1 MLSTVT
7 SKGQITIPVELRRAT
22 GLETGAQVEFIVNS
36 RNRIELVPRHA
47 DIRALRGAVP
57 APRLAVTVEAMSD
70 AVANGWSGVDEGL
83 LAIHEPLA
91 TYKVSLQGDSPAPDD
106 K

>member
-22 GLETGAQVEFIVNS
+22 GLDAGMQVEFIVNA

-47 DIRALRGAVP
+47 DIRALRGAVAAPPQPVSAGDMRGSAAAGLAPSADRDP
-57 APRLAVTVEAMSD
+57 A
-70 AVANGWSGVDEGL
+70 
-83 LAIHEPLA
+83 
-91 TYKVSLQGDSPAPDD
+91 
-106 K
+106 

>member
-22 GLETGAQVEFIVNS
+22 GLDAGMQVEFIVNA

-47 DIRALRGAVP
+47 DIRALRGAVAAPHQPVSASDMQGHP
-57 APRLAVTVEAMSD
+57 APNLV
-70 AVANGWSGVDEGL
+70 
-83 LAIHEPLA
+83 P
-91 TYKVSLQGDSPAPDD
+91 PAERGPS
-106 K
+106 

>member
-22 GLETGAQVEFIVNS
+22 GLDAGMQVEFIVNA

-47 DIRALRGAVP
+47 DIRVLRGTVA
-57 APRLAVTVEAMSD
+57 APRLPVSAADMQG
-70 AVANGWSGVDEGL
+70 NPGL
-83 LAIHEPLA
+83 VP
-91 TYKVSLQGDSPAPDD
+91 PAERGPA
-106 K
+106 